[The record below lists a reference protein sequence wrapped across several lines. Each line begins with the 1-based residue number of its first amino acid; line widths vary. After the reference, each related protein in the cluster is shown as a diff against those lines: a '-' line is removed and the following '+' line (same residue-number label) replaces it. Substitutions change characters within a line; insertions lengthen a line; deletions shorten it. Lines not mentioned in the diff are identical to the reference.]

1 MSLMWLLQIA
11 AATMCL
17 LVGKTRRVLSE
28 EDGKKV
34 KLILLNHYNEEIL
47 EDVNKKLNSTQFLT
61 ILLIYITSLMI
72 PY

>member
-1 MSLMWLLQIA
+1 MWLLQIA

-34 KLILLNHYNEEIL
+34 KLILLNYYNEEIL